1 MQEADGGL
9 ESCFKVAKVAPCLI
23 KNLMEVQEFVTL
35 RDFASSYTEDDH
47 VVLLDIIWQADETT
61 KNFAA
66 RQTPQRLERRLY
78 RYQEAGLE
86 ESPKADGSNSLSTDI
101 SWEAPL
107 ADEER
112 ERIWSDWKAKY
123 NVRLECHVRPGD
135 PLVNRLYREFRK
147 SQQSVTDVR
156 KWKSVLHERQPDV
169 VTETQMTSRSKLV
182 EGVVTEFRPRTIVK

>member
-1 MQEADGGL
+1 M
-9 ESCFKVAKVAPCLI
+9 
-23 KNLMEVQEFVTL
+23 TL

-47 VVLLDIIWQADETT
+47 VVLLDIIWQTDETT
-61 KNFAA
+61 KNVRVQRGRLHSAWNAA
-66 RQTPQRLERRLY
+66 FI
-78 RYQEAGLE
+78 AIKKLE
-86 ESPKADGSNSLSTDI
+86 ESPKADGSNSLFTDI

-107 ADEER
+107 SDEER

-156 KWKSVLHERQPDV
+156 KRESVLHARTPDV
-169 VTETQMTSRSKLV
+169 VTET
-182 EGVVTEFRPRTIVK
+182 